1 MDSMAHQWLREW
13 VEKGGYWGYGT
24 LAGVKSLILNDA
36 CSVSGNVEIFRDE
49 LRQLLADAEI
59 GRKLRTRPR
68 YVRRNMI
75 TGEREYSHTASFDVV
90 IREEQE

>member
-1 MDSMAHQWLREW
+1 MDNQAHKWLTEVFEDDISYPDTDGW
-13 VEKGGYWGYGT
+13 MMYMM
-24 LAGVKSLILNDA
+24 
-36 CSVSGNVEIFRDE
+36 SGDSYPHEVDRFKEDMH
-49 LRQLLADAEI
+49 QLLKDAEI
-59 GRKLRTRPR
+59 GRKFRTRPR